1 MKRDIWNNSLGLCL
15 RGVCARLCVYMRAY
29 VCVLIFCCVLLS
41 SRQYEFTFSPEW
53 KSGKP
58 WVCVRVSACAMHLL
72 LRQWEV
78 YVCGERKGWR
88 LYVCVSFFPSLSECL
103 FLDRFEGQGL
113 ATGGEKAVFPFKR
126 EKKKSSRS
134 LFTMKRRLNTHHPL
148 KALTLALP
156 YTPSQHRPMCCNR
169 SWIK

>member
-1 MKRDIWNNSLGLCL
+1 MFYSAVDNMSSPSPQSEKAEN
-15 RGVCARLCVYMRAY
+15 RG
-29 VCVLIFCCVLLS
+29 
-41 SRQYEFTFSPEW
+41 
-53 KSGKP
+53 
-58 WVCVRVSACAMHLL
+58 CVRVSACAMHLL

>member
-15 RGVCARLCVYMRAY
+15 RGVCACLCVYMRAF
-29 VCVLIFCCVLLS
+29 VCVCACACVCVCWYSAVFYSAVDNMS
-41 SRQYEFTFSPEW
+41 SPSPQSE
-53 KSGKP
+53 KVENRG
-58 WVCVRVSACAMHLL
+58 CVRVSACAMHLL

-78 YVCGERKGWR
+78 HVRSERKGWR

-126 EKKKSSRS
+126 EKKK
-134 LFTMKRRLNTHHPL
+134 K
-148 KALTLALP
+148 KALA
-156 YTPSQHRPMCCNR
+156 PSSQWKEDWTDIILLKP
-169 SWIK
+169 